1 MSDVNL
7 VFTVNSVSSTFT
19 VDTTTVNVTPN
30 TTAINMFAGYA
41 AYPPNGATGNS
52 QVLFNDAGLFGGD
65 SGFTYDKSLHKV
77 TLANLDITANSTIT
91 NLIVSGNTN
100 LGPISK
106 VKITGGADG
115 QYLQTDGSGNL
126 KYATLVPGGL
136 SGQLQFNN
144 ANTFGG
150 MPNVTYNAGVLSLGN
165 TSNVKMSGG
174 TNGLFL
180 QTDGLGNLTWSET
193 PGGSNSATV
202 AGSNTQVQYNIA
214 GGFSASPYFTYNPS
228 SNTLTTMNSTS
239 NTLSVTGNAT
249 FTGTTRIQQGAEKAD
264 ISASSLSGTV
274 NWDVLDGAIKYYTS
288 SIGGNITLN
297 FRGNANVALGAV
309 LNVGESLTVAL
320 LSTVG
325 STSYMPTEIQ
335 IDGVTQSVKYSGN
348 IPPSNSTVSANSVTS
363 YNYTFLKTGASSY
376 LSLGTYS
383 SY

>member
-52 QVLFNDAGLFGGD
+52 QVLFNDAGLFAGNA
-65 SGFTYDKSLHKV
+65 GFTYDKSLQK
-77 TLANLDITANSTIT
+77 ANIENLNINANTTTT
-91 NLIVSGNTN
+91 NLTVSGNTN
-100 LGPISK
+100 LGS
-106 VKITGGADG
+106 VGNLTITGGLIG
-115 QYLQTDGSGNL
+115 QYLQTDGNGNL
-126 KYATLVPGGL
+126 EFVSLSPGGL
-136 SGQLQFNN
+136 QGQLQFNN
-144 ANTFGG
+144 FDNFDGTT
-150 MPNVTYNAGVLSLGN
+150 NVTYNAGVLTVGDVA
-165 TSNVKMSGG
+165 NVKMTGG

-180 QTDGLGNLTWSET
+180 QTDGLGNLTWAET
-193 PGGSNSATV
+193 PGGNAGATV
-202 AGSNTQVQYNIA
+202 AGSNTQVQYNLA
-214 GGFSASPYFTYNPS
+214 GAFSASPYFTYNPS

-264 ISASSLSGTV
+264 ISTTVLDGNV
-274 NWDVLDGAIKYYTS
+274 NWDVLDGAVKYFTS
-288 SIGGNITLN
+288 EIGGNVTIN

-325 STSYMPTEIQ
+325 ATSYMPTEIQ
-335 IDGVTQSVKYSGN
+335 IDGVTQTVRYSGN
-348 IPPSNSTVSANSVTS
+348 IPPSNNTVSANSVTS